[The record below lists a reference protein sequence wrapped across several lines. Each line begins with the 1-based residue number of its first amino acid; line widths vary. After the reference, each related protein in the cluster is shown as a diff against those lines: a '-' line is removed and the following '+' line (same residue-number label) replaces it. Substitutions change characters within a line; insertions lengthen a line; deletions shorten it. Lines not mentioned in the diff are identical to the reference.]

1 MTFRSLKEADSVK
14 IGGAASA
21 GKPGK
26 TEKEQRK
33 KERCRMKSMKKSRAA
48 SVEKG
53 ETDMKME
60 SEAGADGSAKEGD
73 LLDDDKNEDR
83 G

>member
-1 MTFRSLKEADSVK
+1 MTFRPLKEADSVK

-26 TEKEQRK
+26 PEKEQRK
-33 KERCRMKSMKKSRAA
+33 KERCRMKSVKSRAV
-48 SVEKG
+48 SVKKG
-53 ETDMKME
+53 ETDIKME
-60 SEAGADGSAKEGD
+60 SEAGADDSAKEGD